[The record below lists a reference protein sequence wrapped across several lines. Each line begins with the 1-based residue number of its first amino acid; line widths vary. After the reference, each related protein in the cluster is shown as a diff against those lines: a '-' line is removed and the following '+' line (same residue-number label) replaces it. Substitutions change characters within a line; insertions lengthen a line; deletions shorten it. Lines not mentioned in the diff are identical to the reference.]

1 MTAELLIQN
10 KKGIYSPILLDG
22 IEYTTQRVGTPSK
35 LTFSVLQDGK
45 LNVSEG
51 NAVSL
56 RWGGQNVFYG
66 YVFSIK
72 SSNENTLT
80 ITAYDQTR
88 YLKNKETKVYEN
100 KTASKVI
107 SEVLSDFAS
116 FKVGSL
122 EDTGWNIESRVED
135 TQTLFDIIQNALD
148 ETLTNTKKMYV
159 LFDDYG
165 KIRLKSLD
173 NMVVGIVVDADT
185 AESYDYTSSI
195 DEQTYNRIKLYFD
208 NEATGQRDIYIAE
221 DSAKMAEWGYLQYTD
236 ALKEGEDGVSKAE
249 ALLELYNKKTRKL
262 SIKNVLGD
270 VRVRAGSMVFV
281 SLQLW
286 DMKVETM
293 MLVETCKHSFKDNE
307 HFMDITVRSGEFVA

>member
-10 KKGIYSPILLDG
+10 GTTVYSPILEDG
-22 IEYTTQRVGTPSK
+22 IEYTTQRAGTPSK

-45 LNVSEG
+45 LKVGEG

-80 ITAYDQTR
+80 IAAYDQTR

-100 KTASKVI
+100 KTATKVI

-116 FKVGSL
+116 FKVGTL
-122 EDTGWNIESRVED
+122 EDTKYPIKSRVED
-135 TQTLFDIIQNALD
+135 NQTLFDIIQNALD
-148 ETLTNTKKMYV
+148 ETLTNTKIMYV

-165 KIRLKSLD
+165 KIMLKSLD
-173 NMVVGIVVDADT
+173 NMIVGIVVDADT

-208 NEATGQRDIYIAE
+208 NKETGQRDVYIKY
-221 DSAKMAEWGYLQYTD
+221 DSAKMAEWGYLQLTES
-236 ALKEGEDGVSKAE
+236 LQEGEDGISKAD

-262 SIKNVLGD
+262 SIKNVIGD
-270 VRVRAGSMVFV
+270 TRVRAGSMVFV

-307 HFMDITVRSGEFVA
+307 HFMNLTVRGGDFVA

>member
-10 KKGIYSPILLDG
+10 GKEVYVPIVEDG
-22 IEYTTQRVGTPSK
+22 IEYTTQRAGTPSK
-35 LTFSVLQDGK
+35 LTFSVVQDGK
-45 LNVSEG
+45 FKVSEG

-72 SSNENTLT
+72 STDENVLT
-80 ITAYDQTR
+80 VTAYDQTR

-100 KTASKVI
+100 KTATKVV
-107 SEVLSDFAS
+107 SEVLADFGS
-116 FKVGSL
+116 FKVGTL
-122 EDTGWNIESRVED
+122 EDTGHNIKSMVED
-135 TQTLFDIIQNALD
+135 TQTLFDIIQHALD
-148 ETLTNTKKMYV
+148 ETLTNTKKMYI
-159 LFDDYG
+159 FYDDFG
-165 KIRLKSLD
+165 KLMLKSLD
-173 NMVVGIVVDADT
+173 NMMVGIVVDADT

-208 NEATGQRDIYIAE
+208 NEATGQRDVYIAQ
-221 DSAKMAEWGYLQYTD
+221 DSAKMAEWGYLQYSE
-236 ALKEGEDGVSKAE
+236 ALQKGEDGKTKAD
-249 ALLELYNKKTRKL
+249 ALLDLYNKKTRKL

-270 VRVRAGSMVFV
+270 TRVRAGSMVFV

-307 HFMDITVRSGEFVA
+307 HFMDLTVRGGDFVA

>member
-1 MTAELLIQN
+1 MKAELLIQN
-10 KKGIYSPILLDG
+10 NKNVFSPILLDG
-22 IEYTTQRVGTPSK
+22 IEYTTQRAGTPSK

-45 LNVSEG
+45 LKVSEG
-51 NAVSL
+51 SAVSL

-72 SSNENTLT
+72 SSNENALT

-100 KTASKVI
+100 KTASRVI

-122 EDTGWNIESRVED
+122 EDTGYVIKSRVED
-135 TQTLFDIIQNALD
+135 NQTLFDIIQNALD
-148 ETLTNTKKMYV
+148 ESLTNTKKMYV
-159 LFDDYG
+159 LYDDYG
-165 KIRLKSLD
+165 KITLRSLD

-195 DEQTYNRIKLYFD
+195 DEQTYNRIKLYYD
-208 NEATGQRDIYIAE
+208 NEETGQRDVYIAQ

-236 ALKEGEDGVSKAE
+236 ALKEGEDGKSKAD

-262 SIKNVLGD
+262 SIKNVMGD
-270 VRVRAGSMVFV
+270 TRVRAGSMVFV

>member
-1 MTAELLIQN
+1 MKAELLIQN
-10 KKGIYSPILLDG
+10 NKNVFSPILLDG
-22 IEYTTQRVGTPSK
+22 IEYTTQRAGTPSK

-45 LNVSEG
+45 LKVSEG
-51 NAVSL
+51 SAVSL

-72 SSNENTLT
+72 SSNENALT

-100 KTASKVI
+100 KTASRVI

-122 EDTGWNIESRVED
+122 EDTGYVIKSRVED
-135 TQTLFDIIQNALD
+135 NQTLFDIIQNALD
-148 ETLTNTKKMYV
+148 ESLTNTKKMYV
-159 LFDDYG
+159 LYDDYG
-165 KIRLKSLD
+165 KITLRSLD

-195 DEQTYNRIKLYFD
+195 DEQTYNRIKLYYD
-208 NEATGQRDIYIAE
+208 NEETGQRDVYIAQ

-236 ALKEGEDGVSKAE
+236 ALKEGEDGKSKAD
-249 ALLELYNKKTRKL
+249 ALLAIQHY
-262 SIKNVLGD
+262 I
-270 VRVRAGSMVFV
+270 
-281 SLQLW
+281 
-286 DMKVETM
+286 
-293 MLVETCKHSFKDNE
+293 
-307 HFMDITVRSGEFVA
+307 

>member
-1 MTAELLIQN
+1 MSAELLIQN
-10 KKGIYSPILLDG
+10 GGQVYAPIVEEG

-35 LTFSVLQDGK
+35 LTFKVYQDGK
-45 LNVSEG
+45 LKVSEG

-56 RWGGQNVFYG
+56 RWNGQNVFYG

-72 SSNENTLT
+72 STDEKVLT

-116 FKVGSL
+116 FKIGTL
-122 EDTGWNIESRVED
+122 EDTGYVIKSRVED

-159 LFDDYG
+159 LYDDYG
-165 KIRLKSLD
+165 KIMLKNLD
-173 NMVVGIVVDADT
+173 NMMVGIVVDADT

-195 DEQTYNRIKLYFD
+195 DENTYNRIKLYFD
-208 NEATGQRDIYIAE
+208 NKSTGQRDVYIAQ
-221 DSAKMAEWGYLQYTD
+221 DSEKMAEWGYLQYTD
-236 ALKEGEDGVSKAE
+236 SLQEGEDGKTKAD

-293 MLVETCKHSFKDNE
+293 MLVETCKHSFRDNE
-307 HFMDITVRSGEFVA
+307 HFMDLTVRSGEFVA

>member
-10 KKGIYSPILLDG
+10 GNTVYEPILLDG

-35 LTFSVLQDGK
+35 LTFSVVQDGNLK
-45 LNVSEG
+45 VSEG

-72 SSNENTLT
+72 STNEATLS

-88 YLKNKETKVYEN
+88 YFKNKETKVYEN
-100 KTASKVI
+100 KTATKVI
-107 SEVLSDFAS
+107 SEVLSDFGS
-116 FKVGSL
+116 FKVGTL
-122 EDTGWNIESRVED
+122 EDTKHVIKSRVED
-135 TQTLFDIIQNALD
+135 TQTLFDIFQNALE
-148 ETLTNTKKMYV
+148 ETLTSTKKMYV

-165 KIRLKSLD
+165 KIMLKNID
-173 NMVVGIVVDADT
+173 NMMVGIVVDADT

-195 DEQTYNRIKLYFD
+195 DEQTYNKIKLYID
-208 NEATGQRDIYIAE
+208 NKATGQRDVYIAQ
-221 DSAKMAEWGYLQYTD
+221 DSAKMDEWGWLQYTE
-236 ALKEGEDGVSKAE
+236 ALQEGEDGKTKAD

-262 SIKNVLGD
+262 SISNVIGD
-270 VRVRAGSMVFV
+270 VRVRAGCMVFV

-286 DMKVETM
+286 DMKLETM

-307 HFMDITVRSGEFVA
+307 HFMDITVRAGEFIA

>member
-10 KKGIYSPILLDG
+10 KNAVFNPILLDG

-35 LTFSVLQDGK
+35 LTFSVLQDGNLK
-45 LNVSEG
+45 VSEG

-72 SSNENTLT
+72 SSNESTLT

-100 KTASKVI
+100 KTAASVI

-122 EDTGWNIESRVED
+122 EDTGYVIESRVED

-148 ETLTNTKKMYV
+148 ETLMNTKKMYV

-165 KIRLKSLD
+165 KIRLKSID

-208 NEATGQRDIYIAE
+208 NETTGQRDIYIAQ

-236 ALKEGEDGVSKAE
+236 ALKEGEDGKSKAD

-262 SIKNVLGD
+262 SIKNVIGD
-270 VRVRAGSMVFV
+270 TRVRAGSMVFV

-307 HFMDITVRSGEFVA
+307 HFMDLTVRSGEFVA